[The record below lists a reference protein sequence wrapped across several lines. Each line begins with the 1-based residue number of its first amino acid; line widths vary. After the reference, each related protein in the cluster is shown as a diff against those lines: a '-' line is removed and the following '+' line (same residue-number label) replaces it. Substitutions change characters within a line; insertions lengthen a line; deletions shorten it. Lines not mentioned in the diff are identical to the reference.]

1 MSEIFNS
8 ERMAQVLSEA
18 LGYTPGAKA
27 LATVLE
33 ASREAPQAV
42 PPTPELSTTVNSIPD
57 GWTPAFLVLSNEEL
71 VDRRMA
77 ITNRV
82 VNAALGGDTETA
94 TRLIESLSYPENQWG
109 VE

>member
-1 MSEIFNS
+1 MPKELNPKTLA
-8 ERMAQVLSEA
+8 EVLSES
-18 LGYTPGAKA
+18 LGYTPDAKA

-33 ASREAPQAV
+33 ASQEARLAI
-42 PPTPELSTTVNSIPD
+42 PPAPELPITEQSFPSD
-57 GWTPAFLVLSNEEL
+57 WTPAFLVLSNEEP